1 MRLFLGGGGGG
12 GGVFTLYY
20 VTAHPGLVP
29 RPVLF
34 WRPWWVT
41 VEDLALDPKTCNKHW
56 CFLNQQF
63 EDACHLPASSSCY
76 CEKFSSWRLVYLSTG
91 QKICWLG
98 SSLTLLMHI
107 EVLLWG
113 QGTGPRLVSANPK
126 VLSSP
131 NRSPH
136 PLLQHALHRSGPKIG
151 PHRGCSSLQ
160 IQNLALPVILVEK
173 VKTQETEKQHL
184 LFMTEDVTA
193 FTKCQ
198 GKPFPGSVF

>member
-1 MRLFLGGGGGG
+1 MRLFLGG

-34 WRPWWVT
+34 WCPCWIT
-41 VEDLALDPKTCNKHW
+41 VEDLALDPKTCNTHW
-56 CFLNQQF
+56 CFLSQQF
-63 EDACHLPASSSCY
+63 EDACHLPASSSCH

-98 SSLTLLMHI
+98 SWCTPKSWSRHWASLG
-107 EVLLWG
+107 EC
-113 QGTGPRLVSANPK
+113 QPK
-126 VLSSP
+126 GAVIPELKPLSSAAVCP
-131 NRSPH
+131 PPLWARNRASQGV
-136 PLLQHALHRSGPKIG
+136 LISSNSESGFSSHIG
-151 PHRGCSSLQ
+151 WKGKDTRDW
-160 IQNLALPVILVEK
+160 
-173 VKTQETEKQHL
+173 KTTS